1 MCNIFDLH
9 QSLFVTLNFFYRK
22 LYVRICFLHIQYFAI
37 YKRTGKKR
45 TLQKSPYI
53 SYKCNFNIN
62 WTLYWPSA
70 LCSSMARYSLAST
83 SSLSL
88 SSSSSHRVDTDSDSC
103 CPDDTEVT
111 RSCWVRFESYSWW
124 VVSSIMS
131 RSRDTEPCSRLLA
144 SVQKRDHTNQG
155 IVKLINVIY
164 FKKISV
170 QKPSQVEQQGSVSKP
185 ELTSHVKQGIFQSY
199 IL

>member
-1 MCNIFDLH
+1 MIICTGTMLNCGSLTLCMKEFNLKYCISWVFSHVPKMGKMCNIFDLH
-9 QSLFVTLNFFYRK
+9 QSFFVTLNFFYRK
-22 LYVRICFLHIQYFAI
+22 LYVRICFLHIQNFAI
-37 YKRTGKKR
+37 YKRSGKKR
-45 TLQKSPYI
+45 TSQKSLYI
-53 SYKCNFNIN
+53 GYKYNFNIY

-144 SVQKRDHTNQG
+144 SVQKR
-155 IVKLINVIY
+155 
-164 FKKISV
+164 
-170 QKPSQVEQQGSVSKP
+170 
-185 ELTSHVKQGIFQSY
+185 SH
-199 IL
+199 